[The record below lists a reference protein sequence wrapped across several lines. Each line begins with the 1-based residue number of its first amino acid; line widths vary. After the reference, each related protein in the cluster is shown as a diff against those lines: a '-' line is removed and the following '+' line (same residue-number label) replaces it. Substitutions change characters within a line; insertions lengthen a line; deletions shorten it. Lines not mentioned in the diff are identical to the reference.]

1 MEELKN
7 IIAKASE
14 NDTPEVK
21 KFLFGSI
28 EYTTLKCTDS
38 EQSVMAFVEQVNRWD
53 NERPDLPHPATICVY
68 PCFAEV
74 VNQTL
79 EVDGVEIACV
89 SGSFPS
95 SQTFLEVKIAE
106 TSLAIHDGAEEID
119 IVQNPG
125 HILNG
130 DYETLAQETD
140 ELKAVCGDKTLKVI
154 IETSALGNL
163 ENVRKASLTALY
175 SGADFIKTSTGKDG
189 HTADPESFCVMCR
202 TIREYAD
209 ETGRI
214 EGGSHVICSVICY
227 R

>member
-38 EQSVMAFVEQVNRWD
+38 EQSVMAFVEQVNKWD

-68 PCFAEV
+68 PCFADV

-79 EVDGVEIACV
+79 EVEGVEIACV

-95 SQTFLEVKIAE
+95 SQTFPEIKIAE
-106 TSLAIHDGAEEID
+106 TALAIKDGALIW
-119 IVQNPG
+119 
-125 HILNG
+125 
-130 DYETLAQETD
+130 
-140 ELKAVCGDKTLKVI
+140 
-154 IETSALGNL
+154 
-163 ENVRKASLTALY
+163 
-175 SGADFIKTSTGKDG
+175 
-189 HTADPESFCVMCR
+189 
-202 TIREYAD
+202 
-209 ETGRI
+209 
-214 EGGSHVICSVICY
+214 
-227 R
+227 

>member
-68 PCFAEV
+68 PCFADI

-106 TSLAIHDGAEEID
+106 TALAIKDGATEID
-119 IVQNPG
+119 MVMPVG
-125 HILNG
+125 KFLSG
-130 DYETLAQETD
+130 DEEGVMD
-140 ELKAVCGDKTLKVI
+140 EIREMKACCGSNVALKVI
-154 IETSALGNL
+154 LETGCLQTP
-163 ENVRKASLTALY
+163 ENIRKAS
-175 SGADFIKTSTGKDG
+175 
-189 HTADPESFCVMCR
+189 
-202 TIREYAD
+202 
-209 ETGRI
+209 
-214 EGGSHVICSVICY
+214 
-227 R
+227 